1 MQEKK
6 EFNQIEY
13 MNKYNKENYKRYSIL
28 LNKSKDK
35 ELINLIEKQKNKSEF
50 LKEQLKKSLKK

>member
-1 MQEKK
+1 
-6 EFNQIEY
+6 